1 MHDLTIQERY
11 ALAQAQIASTKLIS
25 KGKLIG
31 NEMYTAYLLT
41 DESREKLME
50 KFPPKYEKIIAHH
63 ITVKFGV
70 PEGTELPPEADIKVI
85 GYADSG
91 DGIEALVVA
100 IDGKT
105 QRDNGQYFHITWS
118 LNPDDYKPVDS
129 NKLIGYNN
137 YKLMLPTVIE
147 TVPAISK

>member
-31 NEMYTAYLLT
+31 NKMYTAYVLT

-50 KFPPKYEKIIAHH
+50 KFPPKYEKVIAHH

-100 IDGKT
+100 IDGNSLRGGGK
-105 QRDNGQYFHITWS
+105 YYHITWS
-118 LNPDDYKPVDS
+118 LDPDKYKPVDS
-129 NKLIGYNN
+129 NELIGYNN
-137 YKLMLPTVIE
+137 YRLMLPTVIE
-147 TVPAISK
+147 ADPGILK